1 MLVDIPHG
9 VGVHYASVTCKC
21 SHTAPVGFRLVV
33 VFGHN
38 QLIWGAR
45 VMRLSSGVSS
55 GVFGLWRAVYAT
67 RQTYP
72 SSARQRRAVRT
83 EHRQHGNALA
93 G

>member
-1 MLVDIPHG
+1 M
-9 VGVHYASVTCKC
+9 ASGAYS
-21 SHTAPVGFRLVV
+21 SHAAPVGFRLVLAILPELTYMGTHV
-33 VFGHN
+33 
-38 QLIWGAR
+38 L
-45 VMRLSSGVSS
+45 RLPS